1 MDWYNHI
8 SLNFTIFRNSCYS
21 WREKIPSK
29 SYLGEEKMPNTMCR
43 KCGIELWNSYNYCSQ
58 HMPEFL
64 DRFYKQQ
71 KINDYMKY
79 TKIIPGLISIPH

>member
-1 MDWYNHI
+1 M
-8 SLNFTIFRNSCYS
+8 LFL
-21 WREKIPSK
+21 EGEIPSK

-79 TKIIPGLISIPH
+79 TKIIHDLISIPH